1 MCPICREG
9 GAGRQTEGQGSQ
21 GDRRPTS
28 LPTKSP
34 RAGVKAPSDWPCK
47 KSQMPKAT
55 WMGSSRS
62 RAKRQRPCQELP
74 PKSPGAI
81 KVGAVRTVTE
91 DRGPGRVRLCDAN
104 TFKRAAVIAALN
116 RARFSLA
123 VAGRIAY
130 FLPLDTL
137 LYAIWDPCTVLSQ
150 GGADA
155 DPDTGLPLRLK
166 QPKAD
171 WFDPDKPA
179 KADSEN
185 DWLIEI
191 YEGRFVGI
199 IYSGE
204 DESSIFGDLRD
215 EGTYFVSWFP
225 FHRQP
230 QVSSATEEIAR
241 ALLPYKIGDIVPK
254 WADPI
259 MWSDRLNPDF
269 LDYQYE
275 DHGSDG
281 DPLVIAAEAAARSP
295 LFKTTVNVTLAIRKA
310 LRRYLGI
317 EPAVPASEMGKA
329 HTTARAFEGRRMSG
343 SCDGKPGLGKQSSMS
358 RS

>member
-1 MCPICREG
+1 MICDDALRHYRKGVFTDDDVTRCTDLSVRAWRE
-9 GAGRQTEGQGSQ
+9 
-21 GDRRPTS
+21 
-28 LPTKSP
+28 L
-34 RAGVKAPSDWPCK
+34 
-47 KSQMPKAT
+47 
-55 WMGSSRS
+55 
-62 RAKRQRPCQELP
+62 
-74 PKSPGAI
+74 I

-123 VAGRIAY
+123 VAGRIAF

-155 DPDTGLPLRLK
+155 DPDTGLPLRLE

-179 KADSEN
+179 KADPEN

-204 DESSIFGDLRD
+204 DEPSIFGDLRD
-215 EGTYFVSWFP
+215 EGTHFVFWFP
-225 FHRQP
+225 FHRQA

-254 WADPI
+254 WEDPSI
-259 MWSDRLNPDF
+259 WSDRLDPDF

-329 HTTARAFEGRRMSG
+329 HTTARASEGRRMSG
-343 SCDGKPGLGKQSSMS
+343 SCDGKPGLGIKQSSMS